1 MRPDG
6 LAFDELRLCACHSRR
21 QFWMVRLV
29 IFAHAP
35 HDLIGGC
42 FIVCDE
48 DNNAAGRGRAN
59 SCPGAEAR
67 RGGDN
72 PADLGFAL
80 FEPWRRRLVED
91 CHDDVRLSFGT
102 VSRDVEDDL
111 TLEDGWWRW
120 FPITQCL
127 SKHIRCERDSFGAGF
142 GRFAHGESQTARIGT
157 GQAPDTKALDAPEQG
172 RDLVVVLEHGVR
184 WIGVDAQNRV

>member
-1 MRPDG
+1 MAWPSMSCA
-6 LAFDELRLCACHSRR
+6 LA
-21 QFWMVRLV
+21 
-29 IFAHAP
+29 
-35 HDLIGGC
+35 
-42 FIVCDE
+42 IV
-48 DNNAAGRGRAN
+48 AAN
-59 SCPGAEAR
+59 SGWFAWLYSRMRRMISSAAALSSATRTIMPPVEVGPTAVQERKPGAAETTPRISASR
-67 RGGDN
+67 SLSPVGGGW
-72 PADLGFAL
+72 LKI
-80 FEPWRRRLVED
+80 R

-120 FPITQCL
+120 FPISQCL

-157 GQAPDTKALDAPEQG
+157 DQAPDTKALDAPEQG

-184 WIGVDAQNRV
+184 WIDVDAQNRV